1 MSKSLQF
8 SIAILVAIFFF
19 LPSAEAFNLY
29 DYFPNLVP
37 GQDPGQPDTLYT
49 VCESQTAGQQVIQI
63 RLKTDNVGALDSV
76 AGAFIPLLLTTDK
89 PGVVLD
95 TTEAT
100 TFSGTASLVWEGL
113 AVDVQTS
120 GGNPGSFPMTVLIGG
135 VSLDPSGFL
144 GPGDHLLA
152 RLVFSL
158 SEPTKICV
166 DSTQLDI
173 APRRGDV
180 YLVTAQPVDY
190 VPQWYKDCCGPA
202 VPTLSEWGLILFS
215 LLLLASIVWYL
226 KRVKKVYA

>member
-76 AGAFIPLLLTTDK
+76 AGAFIPLLVTTDK
-89 PGVVLD
+89 PAVLLD
-95 TTEAT
+95 TTVAT
-100 TFSGTASLVWEGL
+100 TFSGTASQVWDVL

-120 GGNPGSFPMTVLIGG
+120 GGNPGSFPMTVVVGG
-135 VSLDPSGFL
+135 VTFDTIGAL

-158 SEPTKICV
+158 SEPTTICV
-166 DSTQLDI
+166 DTTHTLTGPICCLD
-173 APRRGDV
+173 
-180 YLVTAQPVDY
+180 LVTFGAVDY
-190 VPQWYKDCCGPA
+190 VPQGYKICCGPA